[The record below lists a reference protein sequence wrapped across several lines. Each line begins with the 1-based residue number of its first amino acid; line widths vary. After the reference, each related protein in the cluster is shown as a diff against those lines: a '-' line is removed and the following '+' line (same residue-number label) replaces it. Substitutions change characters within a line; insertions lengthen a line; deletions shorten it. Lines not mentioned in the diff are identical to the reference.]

1 MTASLL
7 LFYGGQWSRF
17 RNRLKG
23 LLEQRQ
29 SKGMAGRGSE
39 AVDVVGEG
47 SKGKPVLLTGH

>member
-1 MTASLL
+1 MEPVQKQAE
-7 LFYGGQWSRF
+7 GV
-17 RNRLKG
+17 
-23 LLEQRQ
+23 LEQRQ